1 MKCVICKV
9 GSTEEGR
16 TTLTLERDNM
26 ILVFKGVP
34 AQVCQN
40 CGEAYVD
47 DATTRLVLQKA
58 EEAARS
64 GVQVDVRQFAA

>member
-9 GSTEEGR
+9 GSTMPGR
-16 TTLTLERDNM
+16 TTVTLERDNM
-26 ILVFKGVP
+26 TLVFKGVP
-34 AQVCQN
+34 ARVCDN
-40 CGEAYVD
+40 CGEAYVEED
-47 DATTRLVLQKA
+47 IAGQILLKS